1 MSFRKSYV
9 TKNTVVVD
17 LYKESYSK
25 VSSVTLGIYN
35 ESLDLIDYRRVD
47 LLDQNQS
54 KYQIT
59 FSDLEH
65 NKKYIVK
72 MYDILSGGVVVDD
85 GYSQVQTIKTLKK
98 APTISDLTYRV
109 NKSDSTFELDVKKV
123 IDEDY
128 GITNYRYEVFDAR
141 QDLNRDTPVVTVEQ
155 KNIDEST

>member
-1 MSFRKSYV
+1 
-9 TKNTVVVD
+9 
-17 LYKESYSK
+17 
-25 VSSVTLGIYN
+25 
-35 ESLDLIDYRRVD
+35 
-47 LLDQNQS
+47 
-54 KYQIT
+54 
-59 FSDLEH
+59 
-65 NKKYIVK
+65 

-141 QDLNRDTPVVTVEQ
+141 QDLNTDTPVVTVEQ
-155 KNIDEST
+155 KNLGVVNVLVDDSKIYRGMAYTYRLVAEFNDNEKTIE